1 MRYLLGA
8 GFFVIAFALLAS
20 ARAYRARLRE
30 RFDAPTCARMRAE
43 AREAPRSLATIGP
56 AAQPFVMFALF
67 YVALRTTLA
76 FVEHD
81 GASTLSWFDL
91 VGFHALLAG
100 YGTWFTVRAAYSLPQ
115 SVIDRELER
124 SLDEHIRG
132 RRGARRRER
141 RVAQLGPPGVE
152 RRRR

>member
-1 MRYLLGA
+1 MSSVAVIGA
-8 GFFVIAFALLAS
+8 GAWGTALA
-20 ARAYRARLRE
+20 AHAARLGHGVRVWARE
-30 RFDAPTCARMRAE
+30 DEVVRDINE
-43 AREAPRSLATIGP
+43 ARENKTFLPGVSLVGDVP
-56 AAQPFVMFALF
+56 
-67 YVALRTTLA
+67 
-76 FVEHD
+76 
-81 GASTLSWFDL
+81 LSWFDL

-115 SVIDRELER
+115 SVVDRELER